1 MIKAMK
7 KGFVYFLFIII
18 VINVVQDLNKEEL
31 ENKSGKKI
39 EYINKD

>member
-7 KGFVYFLFIII
+7 KGFIYFLFIII

>member
-18 VINVVQDLNKEEL
+18 VINVVQDLNKENIKDKTNDSISTK
-31 ENKSGKKI
+31 NK
-39 EYINKD
+39 

>member
-18 VINVVQDLNKEEL
+18 VINVVQDLNKENIKEKTNDSISTK
-31 ENKSGKKI
+31 NK
-39 EYINKD
+39 

>member
-18 VINVVQDLNKEEL
+18 VINVVQNLNKENIKDKTNDSISTK
-31 ENKSGKKI
+31 NK
-39 EYINKD
+39 

>member
-18 VINVVQDLNKEEL
+18 VINVVQNLNKKNIKDKTNDSISTK
-31 ENKSGKKI
+31 NK
-39 EYINKD
+39 

>member
-18 VINVVQDLNKEEL
+18 VINVVQDLNKKEVK
-31 ENKSGKKI
+31 NKSSKQI
-39 EYINKD
+39 EYTNKD